1 MIDEMSRQKQELSDL
16 LARKE
21 AEAKGLGAKVE
32 EAHGQLAASSRRV
45 KELQQQVGETQ
56 EEVSNV
62 ERKHL
67 L

>member
-45 KELQQQVGETQ
+45 KELQQQVGRDT
-56 EEVSNV
+56 
-62 ERKHL
+62 L
-67 L
+67 